1 LRQSTFPQTPPFTLH
16 NVEAGAYAQDRW
28 QVCPELLI
36 EPGLRFDWDEIIRRP
51 HFAPRLAA
59 TYSPARSE
67 GKTKLSAG
75 LGLYYEHTQLEYLT
89 RALAGVRYD
98 TYYQADGV
106 TPAGAPQET
115 DFTTG
120 DASLQEAR
128 AVNWSLGVEHKFPG
142 SIFAGANFLEKR
154 LSNDFVYANESGPAA
169 LSGNY
174 ELTNARQDHYDS
186 VEFHARRLF
195 ANGYSVFL
203 SYTHSSAR
211 TNAALDYMP
220 TISQLGP
227 QQSGPLAWD
236 TPNRA
241 ISWGWL
247 PLLLPRFRRNWDF
260 VYALDWHTG
269 FPFTS
274 VNDNQQVIGAAGSER
289 FPNYVNFSPGLE
301 WRFHFRG
308 AYFGLRGVLENAT
321 GSENPAVVNNVVDSP
336 EYRTFSEF
344 QGRALTARLRLIG
357 AK

>member
-1 LRQSTFPQTPPFTLH
+1 
-16 NVEAGAYAQDRW
+16 
-28 QVCPELLI
+28 VCPGLLI
-36 EPGLRFDWDEIIRRP
+36 EPGLRFDWDQIVRRP
-51 HFAPRLAA
+51 LLAPRLAA
-59 TYSPARSE
+59 TYSPPGSE

-75 LGLYYEHTQLEYLT
+75 IGLYYEHTQLEYLT
-89 RALAGVRYD
+89 RALAGVRFD
-98 TYYQADGV
+98 TYYEADGI

-115 DFTTG
+115 DFTAG
-120 DASLQEAR
+120 YASLLEAR
-128 AVNWSLGVEHKFPG
+128 AVNWSLGVEQKFPG
-142 SIFAGANFLEKR
+142 SILAGANFLEKR
-154 LSNDFVYANESGPAA
+154 LSNDFVYVNESGPAA

-174 ELTNARQDHYDS
+174 QLTNARQDHYDS
-186 VEFHARRLF
+186 VEFQARRLF
-195 ANGYSVFL
+195 ANGDSVFL
-203 SYTHSSAR
+203 SYTHSSAH

-236 TPNRA
+236 TPNRV

-247 PLLLPRFRRNWDF
+247 PLLLPKFKKSWDF

-289 FPNYVNFSPGLE
+289 FPNHVNFSPGLE

-308 AYFGLRGVLENAT
+308 AYFGLRGVMENAT

-336 EYRTFSEF
+336 QFRTFSEF